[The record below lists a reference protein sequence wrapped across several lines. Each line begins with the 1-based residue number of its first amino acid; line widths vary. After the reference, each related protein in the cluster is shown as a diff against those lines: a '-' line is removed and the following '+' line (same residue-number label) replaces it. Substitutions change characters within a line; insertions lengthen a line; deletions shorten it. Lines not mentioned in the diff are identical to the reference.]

1 MLNINEV
8 SLRKPT
14 QVYVYMLEFRIIMK
28 VTYVVYD
35 DRNISKIYV
44 QQNKALASVFLLMFL
59 YLARDLT
66 VSPWSFCY
74 SNHPLCLNLFV
85 P

>member
-35 DRNISKIYV
+35 DRNVSKIYV
-44 QQNKALASVFLLMFL
+44 QQNKALHGKCVPSDVSLLG
-59 YLARDLT
+59 
-66 VSPWSFCY
+66 
-74 SNHPLCLNLFV
+74 
-85 P
+85 